1 MTATEFNSLRS
12 LIDARTRYRPEGRVR
27 EALFVLPDDG
37 EAHNHDQWRD
47 HLVDDLCVAGV
58 AGNHYSFV
66 LGEDAAL
73 TAALIG
79 EYIERRRQAPETDD
93 RAADPSSEGIDRSRD
108 RGNEMEHD

>member
-1 MTATEFNSLRS
+1 MAPTTERGTNEH
-12 LIDARTRYRPEGRVR
+12 D
-27 EALFVLPDDG
+27 PD
-37 EAHNHDQWRD
+37 
-47 HLVDDLCVAGV
+47 
-58 AGNHYSFV
+58 HYSFV

-73 TAALIG
+73 TGALIG